1 MKATFCTALTIP
13 LFALSLCAEAQDRS
27 CAASDFQAC
36 KTCDQLESAVD
47 LEQPNLGDY
56 YRGAQW
62 NGLFAAYRPNCPII
76 GVALIAAGT
85 NPASGGLFG
94 SMIISVSGNWP
105 HDDKKVN
112 EAWAAMLLL
121 TGAVTDTRI
130 GERQNKTTSDLLSE
144 SGITLENPDI
154 YELFDR

>member
-1 MKATFCTALTIP
+1 MKAKFFTALTVL
-13 LFALSLCAEAQDRS
+13 LFALSPCAEAQDSS
-27 CAASDFQAC
+27 CAPSDFQAC
-36 KTCDQLESAVD
+36 KTCDELESAVD
-47 LEQPNLGDY
+47 LKRPNLGDY

-62 NGLFAAYRPNCPII
+62 NGLFAAYKLNCPIV
-76 GVALIAAGT
+76 GVALIAAGA

-121 TGAVTDTRI
+121 AGVVTDTRI
-130 GERQNKTTSDLLSE
+130 SERQNNSTKDLLLE
-144 SGITLENPDI
+144 SGITLEYPDI